1 MKQVYI
7 KKINSELEYLKDKLS
22 ETEYLEFVNTG
33 ILKFYNFLVKNETL
47 QIFLSIINPLDGP
60 TPICSKIVKTEL
72 ICVMISK
79 SNASYSSGKPNIF
92 LIDDKILSFI
102 LSVAI

>member
-47 QIFLSIINPLDGP
+47 QIFLS
-60 TPICSKIVKTEL
+60 
-72 ICVMISK
+72 MR
-79 SNASYSSGKPNIF
+79 F
-92 LIDDKILSFI
+92 LKEVFAF
-102 LSVAI
+102 VHNKVYY